1 MKKDKRIIFIA
12 ILIIIV
18 LIILGIVCIIKNSK
32 KISNTIEQNQTSEE
46 FVQTLDDGTKLNTST
61 KLNENKNINGLQ
73 IGNIQLKREDN
84 KTTLLADVE
93 NVTDK
98 TINEKYLDIILI
110 DKEAKILTTIPAIT
124 VKLEPGEKTQ
134 LNIGTQLDYVNAY
147 DFRIIEK

>member
-1 MKKDKRIIFIA
+1 MKKGGIKIFI
-12 ILIIIV
+12 IL
-18 LIILGIVCIIKNSK
+18 LILGLLILVVIYFIIKN
-32 KISNTIEQNQTSEE
+32 NVHTDTIEQNQTSEE
-46 FVQTLDDGTKLNTST
+46 FVQILDDGTKLNTST

-84 KTTLLADVE
+84 KTTLLADIE

>member
-1 MKKDKRIIFIA
+1 MKKSGIKIFI
-12 ILIIIV
+12 ILLILSV
-18 LIILGIVCIIKNSK
+18 LILGVIYFIIKN
-32 KISNTIEQNQTSEE
+32 NVHTDTIEQNQTAEE

>member
-1 MKKDKRIIFIA
+1 MKKSGIKIFI
-12 ILIIIV
+12 ILLILGV
-18 LIILGIVCIIKNSK
+18 LILGVIYFIIKN
-32 KISNTIEQNQTSEE
+32 NVHTDTIEQNQTSEE
-46 FVQTLDDGTKLNTST
+46 FVQILDDGTKLNTST

-84 KTTLLADVE
+84 KTTLLADIE

>member
-1 MKKDKRIIFIA
+1 MKKSGIRIFI
-12 ILIIIV
+12 ILLILGV
-18 LIILGIVCIIKNSK
+18 LILGVIYFIIKN
-32 KISNTIEQNQTSEE
+32 NVHTDTIEQNQTSEE

>member
-1 MKKDKRIIFIA
+1 MKKSGIKIFI
-12 ILIIIV
+12 ILLILGV
-18 LIILGIVCIIKNSK
+18 LILGVIYFIIKN
-32 KISNTIEQNQTSEE
+32 NVHTDTIEQNQTSEE

-124 VKLEPGEKTQ
+124 VKLKPGEKTQ

>member
-1 MKKDKRIIFIA
+1 MKKGGIKIFI
-12 ILIIIV
+12 ILLILGV
-18 LIILGIVCIIKNSK
+18 LILGVIYFIIKN
-32 KISNTIEQNQTSEE
+32 NVHTDTIEQNQTSEE
-46 FVQTLDDGTKLNTST
+46 FVQILDDGTKLNTST

-84 KTTLLADVE
+84 KTTLLADIE

>member
-1 MKKDKRIIFIA
+1 MKKSGIKIFI
-12 ILIIIV
+12 ILLILGV
-18 LIILGIVCIIKNSK
+18 LILGVIYFIIKN
-32 KISNTIEQNQTSEE
+32 NVHTDTIEQNQTLEE

>member
-1 MKKDKRIIFIA
+1 MKKSGIKIFI
-12 ILIIIV
+12 ILLILGV
-18 LIILGIVCIIKNSK
+18 LILGVIYFIIKN
-32 KISNTIEQNQTSEE
+32 NVHTDTIEQNQTSEE

-84 KTTLLADVE
+84 KTTLLAEVE

>member
-1 MKKDKRIIFIA
+1 MKKGGIKIFI
-12 ILIIIV
+12 ILLILGV
-18 LIILGIVCIIKNSK
+18 LILGVIYFIIKN
-32 KISNTIEQNQTSEE
+32 NVHTDTIEQNQTSEE
-46 FVQTLDDGTKLNTST
+46 FVQILDDGTKLNTST

>member
-1 MKKDKRIIFIA
+1 MKKSGIKIFI
-12 ILIIIV
+12 ILLILGV
-18 LIILGIVCIIKNSK
+18 LILGVIYFIIKN
-32 KISNTIEQNQTSEE
+32 NVHTDTIEQNQTSEE

-84 KTTLLADVE
+84 KTTLLANVE

>member
-1 MKKDKRIIFIA
+1 MKKSGIKIFI
-12 ILIIIV
+12 ILLILGV
-18 LIILGIVCIIKNSK
+18 LILGVIYFIIKN
-32 KISNTIEQNQTSEE
+32 NVHTDTIEQNQTSEE

>member
-1 MKKDKRIIFIA
+1 MKKSGIKIFI
-12 ILIIIV
+12 IL
-18 LIILGIVCIIKNSK
+18 LILSLLILGVIYFIIKN
-32 KISNTIEQNQTSEE
+32 NVHTDTIEQNQISEE